1 MSFKGEGNPDR
12 SYDAVNQ
19 ASDSTEKH
27 PSANTDITEGESA
40 SLLINPRS
48 QQIRTTS
55 YIEPRA
61 EISSRSPS
69 SIRNSTRN
77 YGESQSENQS
87 DMGIELSRT
96 YDQTTNIDRRAGA
109 ASQNSRRDGTAKNAS
124 VKYIIPIIVSYI
136 IAVVVGSVG
145 YLTLFQSLKVANRQV
160 SSIFHQMQDMRSV
173 MVSQQHDNEGRL
185 DDLYSQILDQ
195 QLTIKHLSNL
205 SNAHVL
211 EVMEDTKTDL
221 YNQMSL
227 THTVMLGDFNAVR
240 LNVTH
245 RIDESQAAVIDL
257 LKIAHL
263 NMTAKLSESKREYDS
278 MASAAVATAK
288 VVQGNVTHQLE
299 HNAEQ
304 LKAVVDTTHKA
315 VQAAQSNFTANLA
328 KSREELA
335 AAMSDTDAA
344 IAAAETNV
352 TAKLAKSALEFK
364 GAVATATHQLDSV
377 QQNVSRSLSQMSDT
391 LRATSA
397 DLNAQVETAKVRTS
411 TITILIINMMINI
424 ILILIICLYGVICI
438 SSTD

>member
-1 MSFKGEGNPDR
+1 MSFKGEASLNR
-12 SYDAVNQ
+12 SYDAVNET
-19 ASDSTEKH
+19 SDNIEKH

-48 QQIRTTS
+48 QKTRATS
-55 YIEPRA
+55 NIEPTVESFSRGT
-61 EISSRSPS
+61 SSM
-69 SIRNSTRN
+69 RNTARN
-77 YGESQSENQS
+77 YGESLSENLA
-87 DMGIELSRT
+87 DMGIGVELSRT
-96 YDQTTNIDRRAGA
+96 YDQTTNSDRRAGA
-109 ASQNSRRDGTAKNAS
+109 APQNFHSNRITQTSTAK
-124 VKYIIPIIVSYI
+124 YIVPIIVSYV
-136 IAVVVGSVG
+136 IAVVLGSVG
-145 YLTLFQSLKVANRQV
+145 YIILFQSLKVTNRQV
-160 SSIFHQMQDMRSV
+160 SSIFNQMQDMKSV
-173 MVSQQHDNEGRL
+173 MISQQHDNEGRL

-211 EVMEDTKTDL
+211 EVMADTKTDL
-221 YNQMSL
+221 YKQMSL

-240 LNVTH
+240 MNVTH
-245 RIDESQAAVIDL
+245 RIDESQAAVVDL
-257 LKIAHL
+257 IKVAHL

-278 MASAAVATAK
+278 MASSAVATVK
-288 VVQGNVTHQLE
+288 VVQVNVTQQLE

-315 VQAAQSNFTANLA
+315 VQAAQRNFTANLA

-352 TAKLAKSALEFK
+352 TAKLAKSAVEFK

-377 QQNVSRSLSQMSDT
+377 QQNVSKSLSQMSDT

-397 DLNAQVETAKVRTS
+397 DLNAQVESAKV
-411 TITILIINMMINI
+411 
-424 ILILIICLYGVICI
+424 
-438 SSTD
+438 